1 MFSTILSSAD
11 GLTVQ
16 SGLIC
21 TAVSIVLG
29 LVIAFVYM
37 KQSSSYTKSYIITL
51 ALLPVLVQAVI
62 MLVNGNLGTAVG
74 VMGAFS
80 LVRFRSMPGNSKEIT
95 GIFLA
100 MAVGVATGMGYIT
113 FAAMIAVVVCLLM
126 LLLSNTGFGE
136 IKQEEKDLRITIPES
151 LDYTGIF
158 DDPFETYTKKH
169 ELVRVKT
176 TNMGSMYDLDYHV
189 IMNDESQEKKF
200 IDELRVRNGNLTIVC
215 GRISGSTETL

>member
-1 MFSTILSSAD
+1 MFNTILASTDS
-11 GLTVQ
+11 LTVQ

-29 LVIAFVYM
+29 LIIAFVYM
-37 KQSSSYTKSYIITL
+37 KQSNSYTKSYIITL

-80 LVRFRSMPGNSKEIT
+80 LVRFRSMPGSSKEIT

-100 MAVGVATGMGYIT
+100 MAVGVASGMGYIT
-113 FAAMIAVVVCLLM
+113 FAAMITVVVCILM
-126 LLLSNTGFGE
+126 LLLSNTSFGE
-136 IKQEEKDLRITIPES
+136 LKQQEKDLRITIPES

-158 DDPFETYTKKH
+158 DDLFAAYTKKH

-189 IMNDESQEKKF
+189 ILNDESQEKKF

-215 GRISGSTETL
+215 GRISSGTDAL